1 MKRKRDQAEMVPSE
15 IRAAIDELLLL
26 AADGKSNGGGAA
38 VAGGGEGGCDQK
50 TTVRHYLPLKPFL
63 ALCNLLVQVLDKIGP
78 TMAVLRQDIHSN
90 IQRLKKFHDCDPSIY
105 CDVVEILK
113 KEANEGKAK
122 KGPSC
127 SKAFVWLTRSLDFTL
142 TLLQLLIK
150 DFERNLEQAVEES
163 YNIALKPWH
172 GWISSAAY
180 KVALKLV
187 PDNNTFIKILKSEN
201 EDDDDKL
208 KEDMGR
214 LVSLLAPVSEQNR
227 ETMVKSLWT
236 GQDEMHLMMDIKIF
250 DTNEKCDFL
259 RFQFCSFNVLCASL
273 LYSEYM

>member
-26 AADGKSNGGGAA
+26 AADGKSSGGAA
-38 VAGGGEGGCDQK
+38 VADGGDGGCDQK

-78 TMAVLRQDIHSN
+78 TMVVLRQDIHSN
-90 IQRLKKFHDCDPSIY
+90 IERLEKFHDCDPSIY
-105 CDVVEILK
+105 SDVVEILK

-122 KGPSC
+122 KGASC

-142 TLLQLLIK
+142 ILLQLLVK
-150 DFERNLEQAVEES
+150 DFGRNLEQAVEES
-163 YNIALKPWH
+163 YNVALKPWH

-180 KVALKLV
+180 KWLSSL
-187 PDNNTFIKILKSEN
+187 PDKNNFVKILKSEN
-201 EDDDDKL
+201 EDDAKL
-208 KEDMGR
+208 KEEMRR

-227 ETMVKSLWT
+227 EVMVSSNQNCFVFIKSPIFAESLWT
-236 GQDEMHLMMDIKIF
+236 GQDEMHLMMDIKNLRY
-250 DTNEKCDFL
+250 NEKCDFT
-259 RFQFCSFNVLCASL
+259 NSL
-273 LYSEYM
+273 LLV